1 MRGER
6 ILYVTQ
12 DFFPICLDFL
22 GMEAEHRTTK
32 ARILTADVENGMA
45 RSDING
51 RQEDGRTASLAGS
64 LDDGF
69 TVCCEFFAVEVAVG
83 VDIIGYWHF
92 SL

>member
-22 GMEAEHRTTK
+22 GMEAEHGTTVV
-32 ARILTADVENGMA
+32 RILTADVENGVA

-51 RQEDGRTASLAGS
+51 RQEDGRTASLTGS
-64 LDDGF
+64 LDDG
-69 TVCCEFFAVEVAVG
+69 VAICCEFFAIEVTVG
-83 VDIIGYWHF
+83 VYVIEN
-92 SL
+92 

>member
-1 MRGER
+1 VRGER

-22 GMEAEHRTTK
+22 GMEAEHRTTVV
-32 ARILTADVENGMA
+32 RILPADVENGMA
-45 RSDING
+45 RSNING

-64 LDDGF
+64 LDDGV

-83 VDIIGYWHF
+83 VDVIGCWHF

>member
-1 MRGER
+1 
-6 ILYVTQ
+6 
-12 DFFPICLDFL
+12 
-22 GMEAEHRTTK
+22 METEHRT
-32 ARILTADVENGMA
+32 AVVRILTADVENGMA

-64 LDDGF
+64 LDDGIA
-69 TVCCEFFAVEVAVG
+69 VCCEFFAVEVAVG